1 MNLKTWALKQNKLKE
16 GTIDRYITALEKVDE
31 RMGLNLPFKILE
43 IANYE
48 DFISVKKTIK
58 ENPKYAYVNTHYGKY
73 DLSAALSL
81 YERFLKGVPFIID
94 VDKLKQVLDGYK
106 EYFPN
111 HWNDEKYKW
120 EAVKHF
126 QDHWNIEAEDFAEM
140 FKQATGK
147 TFNLLSSGYSY
158 PKGMIYNF
166 AKADPETTRSMFR
179 KLFDETV
186 DLDVR
191 VDEFQA
197 TAEDM
202 RAKYDDGTWKN
213 HYQNTNAISTYL
225 WLRYPDKYYIYK
237 YEIFRAATTVL
248 AADYIPRKNG
258 SSDSMIGGFKMYDEI
273 CEAVKLDDDIC
284 KMLQDSLS
292 DSCYPDPEYKTATID
307 VGYYLARYYAKEQS
321 QQSDGEWFPK
331 EYSPKLTVEDW
342 VSLLKDSNVF
352 TVNSLQIVKRMKDY
366 GGQATCKQLSIKY
379 GENANFYN
387 GGSSAL
393 AKRIA
398 EKTGC
403 PVMITDTENLKWWPI
418 LYTGR
423 DTVNKE
429 EGTFIWRLRSEL
441 SEALNQVDLSEIP
454 LYAESES
461 EPEVQKYTKE
471 DFLRKVFMTE
481 ERFNVLQALLRN
493 KKNII
498 LQGAPGVG
506 KTFTARK
513 LAYAMMGQMDD
524 SRIEMIQFHQNYTYE
539 DFIMGYHPDGAGFKL
554 TEGIFY
560 RFCIEASKTENKS
573 KDYFFIIDEI
583 NRGNLSKIFG
593 ELLMLI
599 EKDYRNTEITLA
611 YNGKPFYVPD
621 NLYIIGLMNTADRS
635 LAMIDYALRRRFSFF
650 EMEPGFKSDGFTKY
664 QNAFANETFN
674 SLIDQIKQLNKEIT
688 EDKALGSGFQI
699 GHSYFCG
706 RETDGC
712 TEEWMRS
719 VVEFDILPTLS
730 EYWFDDPVKFKRW
743 ENNLRGVFD
752 D

>member
-16 GTIDRYITALEKVDE
+16 STIDRYITALEKVDE
-31 RMGLNLPFKILE
+31 RMGLNLPYKILE
-43 IANYE
+43 INNYE
-48 DFISVKKTIK
+48 DFISIKKAIK
-58 ENPKYAYVNTHYGKY
+58 DHPKYAYINTYYGHN

-94 VDKLKQVLDGYK
+94 YDKLKSVLDGYK
-106 EYFPN
+106 TYFPS
-111 HWNDEKYKW
+111 HWNDESYKW

-126 QDHWNIEAEDFAEM
+126 QDYWNIEAEDFAEM
-140 FKQATGK
+140 FKQATAK
-147 TFNLLSSGYSY
+147 TYNLLSSGYTY

-186 DLDVR
+186 DLDAR
-191 VDEFQA
+191 VDGFQA
-197 TAEDM
+197 AAEDM

-237 YEIFRAATTVL
+237 YELFRATATVL
-248 AADYIPRKNG
+248 TADYVPRKNG

-284 KMLQDSLS
+284 KMLQNALT
-292 DSCYPDPEYKTATID
+292 DSCYPDPEFKTATID
-307 VGYYLARYYAKEQS
+307 VGYYLARYYAKEQNP
-321 QQSDGEWFPK
+321 QSDGEWFPK
-331 EYSPKLTVEDW
+331 EYSPELTVEDW
-342 VSLLKDSNVF
+342 VSLLKDSSVF
-352 TVNSLQIVKRMKDY
+352 TDSSLQIVKRLKDF

-403 PVMITDTENLKWWPI
+403 PVMITDTENLKWWPV

-423 DTVNKE
+423 DTDNKE
-429 EGTFIWRLRSEL
+429 EGTFIWKLRTEL
-441 SEALNQVDLSEIP
+441 SEALNQVDLSEIT
-454 LYAESES
+454 LYAKSVP
-461 EPEVQKYTKE
+461 EPEIQKYTKE

-513 LAYAMMGQMDD
+513 LAYAMMGEMDD

-539 DFIMGYHPDGAGFKL
+539 DFIMGYHPDGAGFRL
-554 TEGIFY
+554 TEGVFY
-560 RFCIEASKTENKS
+560 RFCNEASKPENKN

-599 EKDYRNTEITLA
+599 EKDYRNTKITLA

-650 EMEPGFKSDGFTKY
+650 EMEPGFKTDGFTKY

-674 SLIDQIKQLNKEIT
+674 TLIDQIKQLNKEIA
-688 EDKALGSGFQI
+688 EDKSLGSGFQI

-706 RETDGC
+706 RENDGC